1 MPRWHASKKDHHP
14 LPRIAALVKLN
25 DHGEHINISQFGGSN
40 ATRLHTT
47 FCTVLLSISLS
58 CLCTEIKMAL
68 AQGCNLL
75 LSPRM
80 CAVSVVQYD
89 DTFPLS
95 EEMAE
100 TLNY

>member
-1 MPRWHASKKDHHP
+1 
-14 LPRIAALVKLN
+14 
-25 DHGEHINISQFGGSN
+25 
-40 ATRLHTT
+40 
-47 FCTVLLSISLS
+47 
-58 CLCTEIKMAL
+58 MAL

-80 CAVSVVQYD
+80 CAVSAVQYD